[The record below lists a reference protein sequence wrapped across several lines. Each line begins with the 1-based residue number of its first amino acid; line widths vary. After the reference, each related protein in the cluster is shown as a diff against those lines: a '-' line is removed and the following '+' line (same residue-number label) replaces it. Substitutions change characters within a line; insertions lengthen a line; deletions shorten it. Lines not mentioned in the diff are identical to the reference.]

1 MQPEDLKY
9 TKTHEW
15 IRIENN
21 LATIGITDH
30 AQSELGEVLFVELP
44 KSGAYVEKG
53 MVIGTIESLES
64 FHEVISPINGK
75 IVEVNDELVGIPE
88 RINENPYGSGWLVT
102 IEMSDPSE
110 ANALISADDYE
121 LFIKS
126 NN

>member
-1 MQPEDLKY
+1 MQPEDLRY

-15 IRIENN
+15 IRIKNN

-44 KSGAYVEKG
+44 DKGAHVEKG
-53 MVIGTIESLES
+53 AVIGTIESLES
-64 FHEVISPINGK
+64 FHEVLSPISGQ
-75 IVEVNDELVGIPE
+75 IVEVNNELVETPE

-110 ANALISADDYE
+110 ADALISAEDYE
-121 LFIKS
+121 LFIKG
-126 NN
+126 N

>member
-15 IRIENN
+15 IRIKNN

-53 MVIGTIESLES
+53 TVIGTIESLES

-75 IVEVNDELVGIPE
+75 IVEVNDELVETPE

-126 NN
+126 D